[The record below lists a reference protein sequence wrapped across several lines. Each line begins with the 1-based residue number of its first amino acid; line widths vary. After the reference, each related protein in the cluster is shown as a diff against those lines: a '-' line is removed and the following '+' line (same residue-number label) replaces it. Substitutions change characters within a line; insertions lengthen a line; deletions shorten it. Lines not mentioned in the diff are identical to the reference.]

1 MKKVWSIFAIFIV
14 VLMSSPVWAFA
25 PQREDVKRILKRLE
39 EDTDRYS
46 KSLDSAL
53 DKSALNGTR
62 AEDEINNYVHQFEE
76 ATDHLKDRYEDQG
89 CSTEF
94 GSGGVES
101 RSVDRSFHAAKQS
114 RWQG

>member
-1 MKKVWSIFAIFIV
+1 MKKVWSIFAIVIA
-14 VLMSSPVWAFA
+14 VLISSPIWAIT

-62 AEDEINNYVHQFEE
+62 SEDEINNYVHQFEE
-76 ATDHLKDRYEDQG
+76 ATDHLKDKYEDQG
-89 CSTEF
+89 AAPNLAREVLSRGQSIDRF
-94 GSGGVES
+94 MRRNNLGG
-101 RSVDRSFHAAKQS
+101 
-114 RWQG
+114 